1 MFHCCR
7 NRRKPLG
14 NTIPKMILLLSAT
27 AICYHILACQLVM
40 RIGEQ
45 KTKRPKN
52 STRYRKRAKKSADKR
67 SGNKAPRKL
76 DVDAP
81 LITEKPKRRAT
92 PTKRARKTKGRIS
105 AGSSSEDENDDVFDI
120 VLSQL
125 TDGSDVDA
133 TTSTNKTKRK
143 KAEPNNRTA
152 KKTQVLTLS
161 FKHNQL
167 ALTFHT
173 KL

>member
-1 MFHCCR
+1 
-7 NRRKPLG
+7 
-14 NTIPKMILLLSAT
+14 MILLLSAT

-105 AGSSSEDENDDVFDI
+105 AGSSSEDENDDVFNI

-133 TTSTNKTKRK
+133 TTPTKTKRK
-143 KAEPNNRTA
+143 KAEPNNRAA
-152 KKTQVLTLS
+152 KKTKVLTLS
-161 FKHNQL
+161 LK
-167 ALTFHT
+167 
-173 KL
+173 K

>member
-40 RIGEQ
+40 RIVEQ

-76 DVDAP
+76 DADAP
-81 LITEKPKRRAT
+81 LITEKPKRRVT

-105 AGSSSEDENDDVFDI
+105 AGSSSENENDDVFDI

-133 TTSTNKTKRK
+133 TTPTKTKRK
-143 KAEPNNRTA
+143 KAEPNNRAA
-152 KKTQVLTLS
+152 KKTKVLTLS
-161 FKHNQL
+161 LK
-167 ALTFHT
+167 
-173 KL
+173 K